1 MSKVK
6 NSKVEMAILILVKA
20 IQKQNEEFVKS
31 EIEKL
36 RCELQKEFKLQK
48 EYLTP
53 KEVCEI
59 YKISPSSL
67 ERYIRDGLTVYSTG
81 KYGNRKF
88 LKSELDEYFEYRAK
102 LNRRNYGKNR

>member
-1 MSKVK
+1 MK
-6 NSKVEMAILILVKA
+6 NQKKTKVEMALSILAIA

-36 RCELQKEFKLQK
+36 REELRKEFKLQK

-59 YKISPSSL
+59 FKISASSL

-88 LKSELDEYFEYRAK
+88 LKSELDEYFEFRAK